1 MRWKGR
7 YSNISIN
14 YIVNNIPSTNIIII
28 IIIIIIIYNNNI
40 KIITN
45 NDTCINLFTYPYI
58 SYFIVLINK

>member
-14 YIVNNIPSTNIIII
+14 YIVNNIPSTN
-28 IIIIIIIYNNNI
+28 IIIIIIYNNNI